1 MTIEHYC
8 DRLSSAV
15 RRCGT
20 PAVVGIDPVLEHLPA
35 ALHPT
40 QPTLAAAVGAIESFA
55 RGVIDA
61 VAGLV
66 PAVKINAGF
75 FEALYAEGLAAYFRC
90 VAHAHRRG
98 LLVIG
103 DVKRTD
109 IGSTAALYARGHL
122 DDPAFSDVDPET
134 IPDAI
139 TLSASYLGENAARPF
154 IETAAR
160 TGRGLYLLVRPSDP
174 GADEVHEFGDGMRF
188 YEFLADLVHR
198 WGYREELL
206 GQCGLSCLGAV
217 IAAKDAESTAA
228 LREAL
233 PHTPWLVPGY
243 GAQGATAESCRP
255 CFLADGSG
263 AVINASRSVI
273 YAFAKPEYAAQYG
286 EDWTASVRAAC
297 RAFAEDVAF
306 LLQPA

>member
-1 MTIEHYC
+1 MIEHYC
-8 DRLSSAV
+8 DRLNEAIK
-15 RRCGT
+15 RCGT
-20 PAVVGIDPVLEHLPA
+20 PAVVGIDPVIENLPPM
-35 ALHPT
+35 LKPRERSLT
-40 QPTLAAAVGAIESFA
+40 AAVAAIENFS
-55 RGVIDA
+55 RGVINA
-61 VAGLV
+61 VAGIV

-75 FEALYAEGLAAYFRC
+75 FEALYAEGLAAYFRT
-90 VAHAHRRG
+90 VRHAHDRG

-122 DDPAFSDVDPET
+122 DTPPFDDVDPAQ

-139 TLSASYLGENAARPF
+139 TLSASYLGEHAARPF
-154 IETAAR
+154 IDTAAR

-174 GADEVHEFGDGMRF
+174 GADEVHEFGAEMRL

-206 GQCGLSCLGAV
+206 GQCGQSCVGAV
-217 IAAKDAESTAA
+217 IAPKDYDSTEA
-228 LREAL
+228 LREML

-255 CFLADGSG
+255 CFFPDGAG

-273 YAFAKPEYAAQYG
+273 YACSKPDYAARFG
-286 EDWTASVRAAC
+286 DDWTGAVAAAC
-297 RAFAEDVAF
+297 RAFADDVAV
-306 LLQPA
+306 LLQPV